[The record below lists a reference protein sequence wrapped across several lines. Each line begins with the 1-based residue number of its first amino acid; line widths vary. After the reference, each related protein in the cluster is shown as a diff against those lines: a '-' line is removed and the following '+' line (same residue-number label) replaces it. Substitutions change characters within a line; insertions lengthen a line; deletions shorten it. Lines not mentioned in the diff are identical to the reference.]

1 MKKRFF
7 RTGCEKSIHNY
18 VLISKMIKFLRIK
31 NCKTIFIL
39 DLFTILS
46 ALFINIFFTR
56 TRHVYTYRDK
66 ILIYNSFFKSLVLV

>member
-31 NCKTIFIL
+31 NSKTIFIL

-46 ALFINIFFTR
+46 ILFINIFSTR
-56 TRHVYTYRDK
+56 TLEHDMCTRIVTKYLFITH
-66 ILIYNSFFKSLVLV
+66 F